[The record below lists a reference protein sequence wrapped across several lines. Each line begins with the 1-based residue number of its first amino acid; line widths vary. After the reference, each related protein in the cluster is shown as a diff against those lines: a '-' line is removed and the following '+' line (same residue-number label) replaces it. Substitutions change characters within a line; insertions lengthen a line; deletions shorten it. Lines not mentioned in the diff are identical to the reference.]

1 MNKVIE
7 ALSKHAE
14 SLLSGSDSREAL
26 LDVHPKRRGRLAGLF
41 DLAGR
46 VRNALAAPVEPPP
59 DFVADLKRQ
68 LLENA
73 EHARAVTRRERVV
86 RRRAVALAAGAG
98 GTIYLLGLA
107 AIILRAGLSLVALVS
122 ALVGRH
128 RRKQAEVDV

>member
-14 SLLSGSDSREAL
+14 SLLSGSDSREDLLAAQPERRGL
-26 LDVHPKRRGRLAGLF
+26 LDGLF

-46 VRNALAAPVEPPP
+46 VRNALAPVEPPP

-73 EHARAVTRRERVV
+73 ERARAVTRRERTA
-86 RRRAVALAAGAG
+86 RRAMVLAAGAG
-98 GTIYLLGLA
+98 GTIYLLGLL
-107 AIILRAGLSLVALVS
+107 AIIARSVLSVVALIS
-122 ALVGRH
+122 ALTGWGR
-128 RRKQAEVDV
+128 RQQVKGDV